1 MPDSARSLSAP
12 EALDMLAECFNEAP
26 GSLTPA
32 RPREDIVGWDSMG
45 ALMLIAEL
53 DERFAIELSAEDSR
67 AMRSVADALNYLK
80 QHGVLAA

>member
-1 MPDSARSLSAP
+1 MPDMARALSAT

-32 RPREDIVGWDSMG
+32 RPREDIAGWDSMG

-53 DERFAIELSAEDSR
+53 DERFGIELSAEDSR
-67 AMRSVADALNYLK
+67 AMRSVADALEFL
-80 QHGVLAA
+80 QRHGLLAA